1 MQIKK
6 EDFNT
11 ILNEIGEYGVVDQVF
26 HPIVRA
32 SGLPGARVNEIVL
45 FETGDLGQ
53 VVVLNRDLIEIVNF
67 SKHPIKSDTK
77 VVRTNT
83 QLSIPVGLEYL
94 GSLIDP
100 LGNLLFEGKDFKKSN
115 ETKHI
120 DQKPPKIYERIRINE
135 QLETGIT
142 VLDILLPIGKGQREL
157 IVGDRKTGKTSVFLT
172 LIKNQAKKGLII
184 IYAAIGMRGVEIKKL
199 KEYFER
205 EGVMKN
211 IVIVAT
217 SSQDSP
223 SLIDLTPYSAMTM
236 AEYYKDMGKDVIT
249 IFDDLTTH
257 ARFYREISLIA
268 KRFPGR
274 DSYPGDIFHRHAKLL
289 ERAGNFKHPEK
300 GNVSI
305 TCLPVA
311 ETNQRNL
318 TDYIVSNLIGITDG
332 HILFDIESFNKG
344 VRPAVNIFLSVTR
357 VGKQTQDKLSR
368 DINKELMIFLIKYE
382 RAQRFS
388 HCGAELSREIKDTLV
403 RGKQIYNFFEQGY
416 DTGIP
421 LTVQKIAIS
430 MIWSGLFLE
439 EETPQIGK
447 KRNILLNKYNEQA
460 ETREFINQLIN
471 VENFKE
477 LNENV
482 EKYKQRLT
490 ILSK

>member
-120 DQKPPKIYERIRINE
+120 DQKPPKIYERVRINE

-142 VLDILLPIGKGQREL
+142 VLDILLPIGK
-157 IVGDRKTGKTSVFLT
+157 
-172 LIKNQAKKGLII
+172 
-184 IYAAIGMRGVEIKKL
+184 RGVEIKKL

-236 AEYYKDMGKDVIT
+236 AEYYKDTGKDVIT

-368 DINKELMIFLIKYE
+368 DINKELLIFLIKYE